1 MTYRDPMKIAETL
14 EYDAPVDVVFDMI
27 TDPAFQEQK
36 CVDASALAHQVSITP
51 TGDGARVVTHRHLP
65 SDGLPDFARSL
76 VGSRLVITETY
87 EWAGKDAKGAR
98 SGTLVVHVDGAPITL
113 QARVSLAPSSGSS
126 TLTIVGDLKASVP
139 LIGGRIEAAAA
150 PSIRYGLESE
160 GRTGQR
166 WLAERA

>member
-1 MTYRDPMKIAETL
+1 MKISETI
-14 EYDAPVDVVFDMI
+14 EYDAPADVVFDMI

-36 CVDASALAHQVSITP
+36 CVDASALAHEVSITR

-65 SDGLPDFARSL
+65 TDGLPDFARSL
-76 VGSRLVITETY
+76 VGTRLVIAETY
-87 EWAGKDAKGAR
+87 EWAGKDATGAR

-113 QARVSLAPSSGSS
+113 HARVRLAPSSSSS

-139 LIGGRIEAAAA
+139 FVGGRIEKAAA
-150 PSIRYGLESE
+150 PSITYGLESE